1 MNKKCFA
8 LAIAAALSVSTA
20 GAASLVVDGAAVPS
34 DVAPVVVEGRTLVP
48 VRALFESLGV
58 AVDWDETT
66 QTVTAVGA
74 DTVIS
79 MQIGSTAASVNGA
92 ARELDVP
99 AQTIEGRTMAPAR
112 FAAEALGA
120 RVLWDDK
127 TQSAYIITPEHKSLV
142 VEYLDVGQADSMLLS
157 SNGEYML
164 IDAGNNE
171 DGDDVVE
178 YLKNAGVRT
187 LQYVVG
193 THPHEDHIG
202 GLDDVINAFEVQQ
215 VLLADATSNTQTYS
229 DVLTALENKSLTAT
243 IPEVGAT
250 FPLGQATVTVL
261 SAQPADD
268 LNNASIVLRAAY
280 QDTAFLFMGDA
291 EAEVEQAILQSG
303 ADIQS
308 NVLKVGHHGSDTS
321 TTDSFLAAVS
331 PDAAVI
337 CCGAGNSYGHPSQA
351 TLDKLAGIPVWRTDL
366 NGTIYAMTDGET
378 CRITANKSASAAPTK
393 QPDPPAAPESSVPSA
408 PAPETTAPS
417 APSVSAPS
425 PSETTPSNPA
435 VTEARANVYVTKTG
449 KRYHYDSHCNGG
461 TYYLSTLAD
470 AQARGLTPCSK
481 CVK

>member
-1 MNKKCFA
+1 MRKKVLAFA
-8 LAIAAALSVSTA
+8 VAAVLSINAA
-20 GAASLVVDGAAVPS
+20 GAASLVVDVAQVQADVPPMIV
-34 DVAPVVVEGRTLVP
+34 DGRTLVP
-48 VRALFESLGV
+48 VRALFESLG
-58 AVDWDETT
+58 ATVDWDDAT
-66 QTVTAVGA
+66 QTVTAAKEG
-74 DTVIS
+74 TVIS

-92 ARELDVP
+92 AQVLDVP
-99 AQTIEGRTMAPAR
+99 AQTIEGRTMVPAR
-112 FAAEALGA
+112 FAAESLGA
-120 RVLWDDK
+120 RVLWDNS

-142 VEYLDVGQADSMLLS
+142 VEYLDVGQADSILLS

-187 LQYVVG
+187 LKYVVG

-202 GLDDVINAFEVQQ
+202 GMDDVINAFDVQN

-229 DVLTALENKSLTAT
+229 DVLTALENKSLTAVV
-243 IPEVGAT
+243 PEVGAT
-250 FPLGQATVTVL
+250 FPLGDANVTVL
-261 SAQPADD
+261 AAQPAED
-268 LNNASIVLRAAY
+268 LNNTSIVLRATY
-280 QDTAFLFMGDA
+280 QNTSFLFMGDA
-291 EAEVEQAILQSG
+291 EAEVEEAILQSG

-321 TTDSFLAAVS
+321 TTSSFLSAVS

-378 CRITANKSASAAPTK
+378 CRITANKSVSAAPTK
-393 QPDPPAAPESSVPSA
+393 QPDALTESPVPSA
-408 PAPETTAPS
+408 PETAAPS
-417 APSVSAPS
+417 APSVSTPS
-425 PSETTPSNPA
+425 GPETVPSNPA
-435 VTEARANVYVTKTG
+435 TETHANVYVTKTG

-461 TYYLSTLAD
+461 TYYPSTLAD
-470 AQARGLTPCSK
+470 ALARGLTPCNK

>member
-1 MNKKCFA
+1 MKRMNKKLLA
-8 LAIAAALSVSTA
+8 LLSLTTALSIGAA
-20 GAASLVVDGAAVPS
+20 GAASLVVDGAVVPS
-34 DVAPVVVEGRTLVP
+34 DVAPVVVNGRTLVP
-48 VRALFESLGV
+48 VRALFESLC
-58 AVDWDETT
+58 ATVDWDETT
-66 QTVTAVGA
+66 QTVAATKE

-92 ARELDVP
+92 AQVLDVP
-99 AQTIEGRTMAPAR
+99 AQTIKGRTMVPAR
-112 FAAEALGA
+112 FAAESLDA
-120 RVLWDDK
+120 RVLWDNN

-178 YLKNAGVRT
+178 YLKNAGVST
-187 LQYVVG
+187 LKYVVG

-202 GLDDVINAFEVQQ
+202 GMDDVINAFDVQN

-243 IPEVGAT
+243 VPEVGTT
-250 FPLGQATVTVL
+250 FPLGDANVTVL
-261 SAQPADD
+261 AAQPADD
-268 LNNASIVLRAAY
+268 LNNASIVLRATY
-280 QDTAFLFMGDA
+280 QNTSFLFMGDA
-291 EAEVEQAILQSG
+291 EAEVEEAILQSG

-321 TTDSFLAAVS
+321 TTSSFLSAVS

-337 CCGAGNSYGHPSQA
+337 CCGTGNSYGHPSQA
-351 TLDKLAGIPVWRTDL
+351 TLNKLAGIPIWRTDL

-378 CRITANKSASAAPTK
+378 CRITANKSASTTSTKHPSSSQAAPST
-393 QPDPPAAPESSVPSA
+393 
-408 PAPETTAPS
+408 
-417 APSVSAPS
+417 PSVSTPS
-425 PSETTPSNPA
+425 QPETVPSNPA
-435 VTEARANVYVTKTG
+435 VTEAHANVYVTKTG
-449 KRYHYDSHCNGG
+449 KRYHYDNNCNGG
-461 TYYLSTLAD
+461 TYYLSTLSD
-470 AQARGLTPCSK
+470 ALARGLTPCNK